1 MDNFSL
7 TNFVEKPTRTAHRI
21 RNRENKKRSHAHDNS
36 PSKTYSSTLIDVVL
50 HNGDYIIDS
59 DVIGCPF
66 SDHKFVVSTLKF
78 PSLKPQVQQFKSR
91 CLSESNLKKIE
102 DLLLNSSDSFLDI
115 DSATGPDAKLKYLQS
130 TLLKLVD
137 KVCPEKVVKRRSTYE
152 QPPWIDH
159 ELNMAKNE
167 RDYLYKIADKSNDNK
182 EKWDEYRAARTKF
195 QSLNRSKMVAYF
207 KSKGVKDF
215 KNSKKF
221 WQFYKSSIKLRS
233 DVSSDDCP
241 STMKNGD
248 ESASTPDDITTLF
261 NTFFTTIESVS
272 LTSPDECSEFINNT
286 FNELKRS
293 NKIKPTEQTFSF
305 KPVTATRVNYFI
317 SALSETRSSGISGI
331 STKILKLAP
340 SSMSPLFAKVIN
352 SCFET
357 NTVPLEWKA
366 AIVTPLFKKGINTEV
381 SNYRGISVLA
391 PLAKV
396 FEKIVNEQVL
406 DYLDRHSILFNGQH
420 GFRKGHSCETALQ
433 ELLSDINAAR
443 DKRLITMLLMID
455 YRKAFDCVDS
465 NLLLLKLFQYGFSNN
480 ALDLIASYFK
490 DRQQQTKLN
499 GRISSPSPIKF
510 GVPQGSVLGPLFFL
524 IFINDLAFL
533 LDNLSSKLFADDT
546 TIYKSGPELNALLT
560 AFQQHIKPL
569 FSWCKFNRLDINWT
583 KTYAMFVTNKRVL
596 LPKELIIEGIKVQV
610 VSEFKLL
617 GVIIDDKLSFIKHV
631 ANICRLVNIKLF
643 SIKRLFYL
651 SSIVKNQFFK
661 TFILPYYDYC
671 LSLIMYFPKNLI
683 QKLSN
688 SFYICLFKLF
698 NYKFCDQNPII
709 INDLLKKFNLFAFE
723 HRVFSKLL
731 SFANNI
737 YSNCNSPATLHNCF
751 RTSAARHK
759 TRTLRNSKE
768 LDTSRS
774 NTHYGDMTFSNFFPK
789 LINLGCP
796 NYIHYSANEFK
807 AKLKTDLDSIFNRF
821 SVATDKE
828 PIKYNIFKKFFLISP
843 RLPFIK

>member
-1 MDNFSL
+1 
-7 TNFVEKPTRTAHRI
+7 
-21 RNRENKKRSHAHDNS
+21 
-36 PSKTYSSTLIDVVL
+36 
-50 HNGDYIIDS
+50 
-59 DVIGCPF
+59 
-66 SDHKFVVSTLKF
+66 
-78 PSLKPQVQQFKSR
+78 
-91 CLSESNLKKIE
+91 
-102 DLLLNSSDSFLDI
+102 
-115 DSATGPDAKLKYLQS
+115 
-130 TLLKLVD
+130 
-137 KVCPEKVVKRRSTYE
+137 
-152 QPPWIDH
+152 
-159 ELNMAKNE
+159 
-167 RDYLYKIADKSNDNK
+167 
-182 EKWDEYRAARTKF
+182 
-195 QSLNRSKMVAYF
+195 MVAYYKSKNVNDF
-207 KSKGVKDF
+207 KS
-215 KNSKKF
+215 SKKF

-233 DVSSDDCP
+233 DVSSDDSP

-261 NTFFTTIESVS
+261 NTFFTTIESAS
-272 LTSPDECSEFINNT
+272 LTSHDECSKFINNT

-305 KPVTATRVNYFI
+305 KPVTATRVNHFI
-317 SALSETRSSGISGI
+317 NALSVTSSLGISGI

-340 SSMSPLFAKVIN
+340 SSMSPLFVKVIN

-366 AIVTPLFKKGINTEV
+366 AIVTPLLKKGINTEV

-396 FEKIVNEQVL
+396 FEKFVNEQVL

-443 DKRLITMLLMID
+443 DKRLITILLMIY

-499 GRISSPSPIKF
+499 GRISSPSPIKL

-533 LDNLSSKLFADDT
+533 LDSLSSKLFADDT
-546 TIYKSGPELNALLT
+546 TN
-560 AFQQHIKPL
+560 
-569 FSWCKFNRLDINWT
+569 
-583 KTYAMFVTNKRVL
+583 
-596 LPKELIIEGIKVQV
+596 
-610 VSEFKLL
+610 
-617 GVIIDDKLSFIKHV
+617 
-631 ANICRLVNIKLF
+631 
-643 SIKRLFYL
+643 
-651 SSIVKNQFFK
+651 
-661 TFILPYYDYC
+661 
-671 LSLIMYFPKNLI
+671 
-683 QKLSN
+683 
-688 SFYICLFKLF
+688 
-698 NYKFCDQNPII
+698 
-709 INDLLKKFNLFAFE
+709 
-723 HRVFSKLL
+723 
-731 SFANNI
+731 
-737 YSNCNSPATLHNCF
+737 NCF

-768 LDTSRS
+768 FDTSRS

-828 PIKYNIFKKFFLISP
+828 PIKYNI
-843 RLPFIK
+843 